1 MKRFISAIL
10 VTIIALISLS
20 GCLGKGGDYV
30 AEIGNT
36 KISRGEFMVYLI
48 EQKKNFEEQGGS
60 DIWEADFDGVSAIE
74 VAKQNALDS
83 ITMVKSAVK
92 QTDSLG
98 IKLDEKDISDIDNQ
112 TKSLMSEFSS
122 EELTELSLDY
132 DKIHSILEE
141 SALQSKVYDYVT
153 SNYVVNSDEM
163 NKYIEEYKKKNAG
176 EFNMTDADIVRAPFF
191 KHHINE
197 IIGNRVGMVVALVQ
211 LYLFLRTPAV
221 DAGGK
226 CKLHTTEQE
235 QCKHRKRRGEKVIPA
250 AVGQKK
256 QTEQEKQ
263 GIENREQGSD
273 QRMNDNELV
282 THISRSHGGDV
293 GAPDGI
299 HRLCFFEFL
308 NSSSILFLPYFY
320 FFIEYL
326 QFGNQYLRLNWI
338 ACYFVRVEIGYPIYA
353 GKVNNPIVIYLTGF
367 H

>member
-30 AEIGNT
+30 AEIG

-132 DKIHSILEE
+132 DKIYSILEE

-176 EFNMTDADIVRAPFF
+176 EFNTYTVQELFVQGDVEGSNQNYTKAQDAYNKIKNGADFSSVAKEISPDLDTNSKTLDINLYGEDVLQSIYKTAKGNVTFISATDGYYIFKVNDITPTDNADKI
-191 KHHINE
+191 KELEN
-197 IIGNRVGMVVALVQ
+197 Q
-211 LYLFLRTPAV
+211 Y
-221 DAGGK
+221 
-226 CKLHTTEQE
+226 TES
-235 QCKHRKRRGEKVIPA
+235 
-250 AVGQKK
+250 KK
-256 QTEQEKQ
+256 QQIYQAQITQWSGNTSVKK
-263 GIENREQGSD
+263 
-273 QRMNDNELV
+273 NE
-282 THISRSHGGDV
+282 DV
-293 GAPDGI
+293 W
-299 HRLCFFEFL
+299 
-308 NSSSILFLPYFY
+308 NSITSF
-320 FFIEYL
+320 
-326 QFGNQYLRLNWI
+326 
-338 ACYFVRVEIGYPIYA
+338 
-353 GKVNNPIVIYLTGF
+353 
-367 H
+367 

>member
-36 KISRGEFMVYLI
+36 KISRGGFMVYLI

-176 EFNMTDADIVRAPFF
+176 EFNTYTVQELFVQGDVEGSNQNYTKAQDAYNKIKNGADFSSVAKEISPDLDTNSKTLDINLYGEDVLQSIYKTAKGNVTFISATDGYYIFKVNDI
-191 KHHINE
+191 
-197 IIGNRVGMVVALVQ
+197 
-211 LYLFLRTPAV
+211 TPT
-221 DAGGK
+221 DNTDK
-226 CKLHTTEQE
+226 IKELENQYTES
-235 QCKHRKRRGEKVIPA
+235 
-250 AVGQKK
+250 KK
-256 QTEQEKQ
+256 QQIYQAQITQWSGNTSVKK
-263 GIENREQGSD
+263 
-273 QRMNDNELV
+273 NE
-282 THISRSHGGDV
+282 DV
-293 GAPDGI
+293 W
-299 HRLCFFEFL
+299 
-308 NSSSILFLPYFY
+308 NSITSF
-320 FFIEYL
+320 
-326 QFGNQYLRLNWI
+326 
-338 ACYFVRVEIGYPIYA
+338 
-353 GKVNNPIVIYLTGF
+353 
-367 H
+367 

>member
-132 DKIHSILEE
+132 DKIYSILEE

-176 EFNMTDADIVRAPFF
+176 EFNTYTVQELFVQGDVEGSNQNYTKAQDAYNKIKNGADFSSVAKEISPDLDTNSKTLDINLYGEDVLQAIYKTAKGNVTFISATDGYYIFKVNDIAPTDNADKI
-191 KHHINE
+191 KELEN
-197 IIGNRVGMVVALVQ
+197 Q
-211 LYLFLRTPAV
+211 Y
-221 DAGGK
+221 
-226 CKLHTTEQE
+226 TES
-235 QCKHRKRRGEKVIPA
+235 
-250 AVGQKK
+250 KK
-256 QTEQEKQ
+256 QQIYQAQIKQ
-263 GIENREQGSD
+263 WSGNTSVKK
-273 QRMNDNELV
+273 NE
-282 THISRSHGGDV
+282 DV
-293 GAPDGI
+293 W
-299 HRLCFFEFL
+299 
-308 NSSSILFLPYFY
+308 NSITSF
-320 FFIEYL
+320 
-326 QFGNQYLRLNWI
+326 
-338 ACYFVRVEIGYPIYA
+338 
-353 GKVNNPIVIYLTGF
+353 
-367 H
+367 

>member
-1 MKRFISAIL
+1 MKRFIFAIL

-163 NKYIEEYKKKNAG
+163 NKYIEECKKKNAG
-176 EFNMTDADIVRAPFF
+176 EFNTYTVQELFVQGDVEGSNQNYTKAQDAYNKIKNGADFSSVAKEISPDLDTNSKTLDINLYGEDVLQAIYKTAKGNVTFISATDGYYIFKVNDI
-191 KHHINE
+191 
-197 IIGNRVGMVVALVQ
+197 
-211 LYLFLRTPAV
+211 TPT
-221 DAGGK
+221 DNTDK
-226 CKLHTTEQE
+226 IKELENQYTES
-235 QCKHRKRRGEKVIPA
+235 
-250 AVGQKK
+250 KK
-256 QTEQEKQ
+256 QQIYQAQITQWSGNTSVKK
-263 GIENREQGSD
+263 
-273 QRMNDNELV
+273 NE
-282 THISRSHGGDV
+282 DV
-293 GAPDGI
+293 W
-299 HRLCFFEFL
+299 
-308 NSSSILFLPYFY
+308 NSITSF
-320 FFIEYL
+320 
-326 QFGNQYLRLNWI
+326 
-338 ACYFVRVEIGYPIYA
+338 
-353 GKVNNPIVIYLTGF
+353 
-367 H
+367 

>member
-176 EFNMTDADIVRAPFF
+176 EFNTYTVQELFVQGDVEGSNQNYTKAQDAYNKIKNGADFSSVAKEISPDLDTNSKTLDINLYGEDVLQSIYKTAKGNVTFISATDGYYIFKVNDI
-191 KHHINE
+191 
-197 IIGNRVGMVVALVQ
+197 
-211 LYLFLRTPAV
+211 TPT
-221 DAGGK
+221 DNTDK
-226 CKLHTTEQE
+226 IKELENQYTES
-235 QCKHRKRRGEKVIPA
+235 
-250 AVGQKK
+250 KK
-256 QTEQEKQ
+256 QQIYQAQITQWSGNNSVKK
-263 GIENREQGSD
+263 
-273 QRMNDNELV
+273 NE
-282 THISRSHGGDV
+282 DV
-293 GAPDGI
+293 W
-299 HRLCFFEFL
+299 
-308 NSSSILFLPYFY
+308 NSITSF
-320 FFIEYL
+320 
-326 QFGNQYLRLNWI
+326 
-338 ACYFVRVEIGYPIYA
+338 
-353 GKVNNPIVIYLTGF
+353 
-367 H
+367 

>member
-10 VTIIALISLS
+10 VSIIALISLS

-132 DKIHSILEE
+132 DKINSILEE

-176 EFNMTDADIVRAPFF
+176 EFNTYTVQELFVQGDVEGSNQNYTKAQDAYNKIKNGADFSSVAKEISPDLDTNSKTLDINLYGEDVLQAIYKTTKGNVTFISATDGYYIFKVNDITPTDNADKI
-191 KHHINE
+191 KE
-197 IIGNRVGMVVALVQ
+197 LENR
-211 LYLFLRTPAV
+211 Y
-221 DAGGK
+221 
-226 CKLHTTEQE
+226 TES
-235 QCKHRKRRGEKVIPA
+235 
-250 AVGQKK
+250 KK
-256 QTEQEKQ
+256 QQIYQAQITQWSGNTSVKK
-263 GIENREQGSD
+263 
-273 QRMNDNELV
+273 NE
-282 THISRSHGGDV
+282 DV
-293 GAPDGI
+293 W
-299 HRLCFFEFL
+299 
-308 NSSSILFLPYFY
+308 NSITSF
-320 FFIEYL
+320 
-326 QFGNQYLRLNWI
+326 
-338 ACYFVRVEIGYPIYA
+338 
-353 GKVNNPIVIYLTGF
+353 
-367 H
+367 

>member
-176 EFNMTDADIVRAPFF
+176 EFNTYTVQELFVQGDVEGSNQNYTKAQDAYNKIKNSADFSSVAKEISPDLNTNSKTLDINLYGEDVLQSIYKTAKGNVTFISATDGYYIFKVNDI
-191 KHHINE
+191 
-197 IIGNRVGMVVALVQ
+197 
-211 LYLFLRTPAV
+211 TPT
-221 DAGGK
+221 DNTDK
-226 CKLHTTEQE
+226 IKELENQYTES
-235 QCKHRKRRGEKVIPA
+235 
-250 AVGQKK
+250 KK
-256 QTEQEKQ
+256 QQIYQAQITQWSGNTSVKK
-263 GIENREQGSD
+263 
-273 QRMNDNELV
+273 NE
-282 THISRSHGGDV
+282 DV
-293 GAPDGI
+293 W
-299 HRLCFFEFL
+299 
-308 NSSSILFLPYFY
+308 NSITSF
-320 FFIEYL
+320 
-326 QFGNQYLRLNWI
+326 
-338 ACYFVRVEIGYPIYA
+338 
-353 GKVNNPIVIYLTGF
+353 
-367 H
+367 

>member
-176 EFNMTDADIVRAPFF
+176 EFNTYTVQELFVQGDVEGSNQNYTTAQDAYNKIKNGADFSSVAKEISPDLDTNSKTLDINLYGEDVLQAIYKTAKGNVTFISATDGYYIFKVNDIAPTDNADKI
-191 KHHINE
+191 KELEN
-197 IIGNRVGMVVALVQ
+197 Q
-211 LYLFLRTPAV
+211 Y
-221 DAGGK
+221 
-226 CKLHTTEQE
+226 TES
-235 QCKHRKRRGEKVIPA
+235 
-250 AVGQKK
+250 KK
-256 QTEQEKQ
+256 QQIYQAQIKQ
-263 GIENREQGSD
+263 WSGNTSVKK
-273 QRMNDNELV
+273 NE
-282 THISRSHGGDV
+282 DV
-293 GAPDGI
+293 W
-299 HRLCFFEFL
+299 
-308 NSSSILFLPYFY
+308 NSITSF
-320 FFIEYL
+320 
-326 QFGNQYLRLNWI
+326 
-338 ACYFVRVEIGYPIYA
+338 
-353 GKVNNPIVIYLTGF
+353 
-367 H
+367 

>member
-176 EFNMTDADIVRAPFF
+176 EFNTYTVQELFVQGDVEGSNQNYTKAQDAYNKIKNGADFSSVAKEISPDLNTNSKTLDINLYGEDVLQSIYKTAKGNVTFISATDGYYIFKVNDI
-191 KHHINE
+191 
-197 IIGNRVGMVVALVQ
+197 
-211 LYLFLRTPAV
+211 TPT
-221 DAGGK
+221 DNTDK
-226 CKLHTTEQE
+226 IKELENQYTES
-235 QCKHRKRRGEKVIPA
+235 
-250 AVGQKK
+250 KK
-256 QTEQEKQ
+256 QQIYQAQIAQWSGNTSVKK
-263 GIENREQGSD
+263 
-273 QRMNDNELV
+273 NE
-282 THISRSHGGDV
+282 DV
-293 GAPDGI
+293 W
-299 HRLCFFEFL
+299 
-308 NSSSILFLPYFY
+308 NSITSF
-320 FFIEYL
+320 
-326 QFGNQYLRLNWI
+326 
-338 ACYFVRVEIGYPIYA
+338 
-353 GKVNNPIVIYLTGF
+353 
-367 H
+367 

>member
-176 EFNMTDADIVRAPFF
+176 EFNTYTVQELFVQGDIEGSNQNYTKAQDAYNKIKNGADFSSVAKEISPDLNTNSKTLDINLYGEDVLQSIYKTAKGNVTFISATDGYYIFKVNDI
-191 KHHINE
+191 
-197 IIGNRVGMVVALVQ
+197 
-211 LYLFLRTPAV
+211 TPT
-221 DAGGK
+221 DNTDK
-226 CKLHTTEQE
+226 IKELENQYTES
-235 QCKHRKRRGEKVIPA
+235 
-250 AVGQKK
+250 KK
-256 QTEQEKQ
+256 QQIYQAQITQWSGNTSVKK
-263 GIENREQGSD
+263 
-273 QRMNDNELV
+273 NE
-282 THISRSHGGDV
+282 DV
-293 GAPDGI
+293 W
-299 HRLCFFEFL
+299 
-308 NSSSILFLPYFY
+308 NSITSF
-320 FFIEYL
+320 
-326 QFGNQYLRLNWI
+326 
-338 ACYFVRVEIGYPIYA
+338 
-353 GKVNNPIVIYLTGF
+353 
-367 H
+367 

>member
-176 EFNMTDADIVRAPFF
+176 EFNTYTVQELFVQGDVEGSNQNYTKAQDAYNKIKNGSDFSSVAKEISPDLNTNSKTLDINLYGEDVLQSIYKTAKGNVTFISATDGYYIFKVNDI
-191 KHHINE
+191 
-197 IIGNRVGMVVALVQ
+197 
-211 LYLFLRTPAV
+211 TPT
-221 DAGGK
+221 DNTDK
-226 CKLHTTEQE
+226 IKELENQYTES
-235 QCKHRKRRGEKVIPA
+235 
-250 AVGQKK
+250 KK
-256 QTEQEKQ
+256 QQIYQAQITQWSGNTSVKK
-263 GIENREQGSD
+263 
-273 QRMNDNELV
+273 NE
-282 THISRSHGGDV
+282 DV
-293 GAPDGI
+293 W
-299 HRLCFFEFL
+299 
-308 NSSSILFLPYFY
+308 NSITSF
-320 FFIEYL
+320 
-326 QFGNQYLRLNWI
+326 
-338 ACYFVRVEIGYPIYA
+338 
-353 GKVNNPIVIYLTGF
+353 
-367 H
+367 

>member
-176 EFNMTDADIVRAPFF
+176 EFNTYTVQELFVQGDVEGSNQNYTKAQDAYNKIKNGADFSSVAKEISPDLNTNSKTLDINLYGEDVLQSIYKTAKGNVTFISATDGYYIFKVNDI
-191 KHHINE
+191 
-197 IIGNRVGMVVALVQ
+197 
-211 LYLFLRTPAV
+211 TPT
-221 DAGGK
+221 DNTDK
-226 CKLHTTEQE
+226 IKELENQYTE
-235 QCKHRKRRGEKVIPA
+235 G
-250 AVGQKK
+250 KK
-256 QTEQEKQ
+256 QQIYQAQITQWSGNTSVKK
-263 GIENREQGSD
+263 
-273 QRMNDNELV
+273 NE
-282 THISRSHGGDV
+282 DV
-293 GAPDGI
+293 W
-299 HRLCFFEFL
+299 
-308 NSSSILFLPYFY
+308 NSITSF
-320 FFIEYL
+320 
-326 QFGNQYLRLNWI
+326 
-338 ACYFVRVEIGYPIYA
+338 
-353 GKVNNPIVIYLTGF
+353 
-367 H
+367 

>member
-10 VTIIALISLS
+10 VSIIALISLS

-176 EFNMTDADIVRAPFF
+176 EFNTYTVQELFVQGDVEGSNQNYTKAQDAYNKIKNGADFSSVAKEISPDLDTNSKTFDINLYGEDVLQAIYKSAKGNVTFISATDGYYIFKVNDITPTDNADKI
-191 KHHINE
+191 KELEN
-197 IIGNRVGMVVALVQ
+197 Q
-211 LYLFLRTPAV
+211 Y
-221 DAGGK
+221 
-226 CKLHTTEQE
+226 TES
-235 QCKHRKRRGEKVIPA
+235 
-250 AVGQKK
+250 KK
-256 QTEQEKQ
+256 QQIYQAQITQWSGNTSVKK
-263 GIENREQGSD
+263 
-273 QRMNDNELV
+273 NE
-282 THISRSHGGDV
+282 DV
-293 GAPDGI
+293 W
-299 HRLCFFEFL
+299 
-308 NSSSILFLPYFY
+308 NSITSF
-320 FFIEYL
+320 
-326 QFGNQYLRLNWI
+326 
-338 ACYFVRVEIGYPIYA
+338 
-353 GKVNNPIVIYLTGF
+353 
-367 H
+367 

>member
-176 EFNMTDADIVRAPFF
+176 EFNTYTVQELFVQGDVEGSNQNYTKAQDAYNKIKNGADFSSVAKEISPDLDTNSKTLDINLYGEDVLQSIYKTAKGNVTFISATDGYYIFKVNDI
-191 KHHINE
+191 
-197 IIGNRVGMVVALVQ
+197 
-211 LYLFLRTPAV
+211 TPT
-221 DAGGK
+221 DNTDK
-226 CKLHTTEQE
+226 IKELENQYTES
-235 QCKHRKRRGEKVIPA
+235 
-250 AVGQKK
+250 KK
-256 QTEQEKQ
+256 QQIYQAQITQWSGNTSVK
-263 GIENREQGSD
+263 N
-273 QRMNDNELV
+273 NE
-282 THISRSHGGDV
+282 DV
-293 GAPDGI
+293 W
-299 HRLCFFEFL
+299 
-308 NSSSILFLPYFY
+308 NSITSF
-320 FFIEYL
+320 
-326 QFGNQYLRLNWI
+326 
-338 ACYFVRVEIGYPIYA
+338 
-353 GKVNNPIVIYLTGF
+353 
-367 H
+367 

>member
-176 EFNMTDADIVRAPFF
+176 EFNTYTVQELFVQGDVEGSNQNYTKAQDAYNKIKNGDDFSSVAKEISPDLDTNSKTLDIILYGEDVLQAIYKTAKGNVTFISATDGYYIFKVNDIAPTDNADKI
-191 KHHINE
+191 KELEN
-197 IIGNRVGMVVALVQ
+197 Q
-211 LYLFLRTPAV
+211 Y
-221 DAGGK
+221 
-226 CKLHTTEQE
+226 TES
-235 QCKHRKRRGEKVIPA
+235 
-250 AVGQKK
+250 KK
-256 QTEQEKQ
+256 QQIYQAQIKQ
-263 GIENREQGSD
+263 WSGNTSVKK
-273 QRMNDNELV
+273 NE
-282 THISRSHGGDV
+282 DV
-293 GAPDGI
+293 W
-299 HRLCFFEFL
+299 
-308 NSSSILFLPYFY
+308 NSITSF
-320 FFIEYL
+320 
-326 QFGNQYLRLNWI
+326 
-338 ACYFVRVEIGYPIYA
+338 
-353 GKVNNPIVIYLTGF
+353 
-367 H
+367 

>member
-176 EFNMTDADIVRAPFF
+176 EFNTSTVQELFVQGDVEGSNQNYTKAQDAYNKIKNGADFSSVAKEISPDLDTNSKTLDINLYGEDVLQSIYKTAKGNVTFISATDGYYIFKVNDI
-191 KHHINE
+191 
-197 IIGNRVGMVVALVQ
+197 
-211 LYLFLRTPAV
+211 TPT
-221 DAGGK
+221 DNTDK
-226 CKLHTTEQE
+226 IKELENQYTES
-235 QCKHRKRRGEKVIPA
+235 
-250 AVGQKK
+250 KK
-256 QTEQEKQ
+256 QQIYQAQITQWSGNTSVKK
-263 GIENREQGSD
+263 
-273 QRMNDNELV
+273 NE
-282 THISRSHGGDV
+282 DV
-293 GAPDGI
+293 W
-299 HRLCFFEFL
+299 
-308 NSSSILFLPYFY
+308 NSITSF
-320 FFIEYL
+320 
-326 QFGNQYLRLNWI
+326 
-338 ACYFVRVEIGYPIYA
+338 
-353 GKVNNPIVIYLTGF
+353 
-367 H
+367 

>member
-141 SALQSKVYDYVT
+141 SALQSKV
-153 SNYVVNSDEM
+153 VNSDEM

-176 EFNMTDADIVRAPFF
+176 EFNTYTVQELFVQGDVEGSNQNYTKAQDAYNKIKNGSDFSSVAKEISPDLNTNSKTLDINLYGEDVLQSIYKTAKGNVTFISATDGYYIFKVNDI
-191 KHHINE
+191 
-197 IIGNRVGMVVALVQ
+197 
-211 LYLFLRTPAV
+211 TPT
-221 DAGGK
+221 DNTDK
-226 CKLHTTEQE
+226 IKELENQYTES
-235 QCKHRKRRGEKVIPA
+235 
-250 AVGQKK
+250 KK
-256 QTEQEKQ
+256 QQIYQAQITQWSGNTSVKK
-263 GIENREQGSD
+263 
-273 QRMNDNELV
+273 NE
-282 THISRSHGGDV
+282 DV
-293 GAPDGI
+293 W
-299 HRLCFFEFL
+299 
-308 NSSSILFLPYFY
+308 NSITSF
-320 FFIEYL
+320 
-326 QFGNQYLRLNWI
+326 
-338 ACYFVRVEIGYPIYA
+338 
-353 GKVNNPIVIYLTGF
+353 
-367 H
+367 

>member
-1 MKRFISAIL
+1 MKRFIFAIL

-176 EFNMTDADIVRAPFF
+176 EFNTYTVQELFVQGDVEGSNQNYTKAQDAYNKIKNGADFSSVAKEISPDLDTNSKTLDINLYGEDVLQAIYKTAKGNVTFISATDGYYIFKVNDITPTDNADKI
-191 KHHINE
+191 KELEN
-197 IIGNRVGMVVALVQ
+197 Q
-211 LYLFLRTPAV
+211 Y
-221 DAGGK
+221 
-226 CKLHTTEQE
+226 TES
-235 QCKHRKRRGEKVIPA
+235 
-250 AVGQKK
+250 KK
-256 QTEQEKQ
+256 QQIYQAQITQWSGNTSVKK
-263 GIENREQGSD
+263 
-273 QRMNDNELV
+273 NE
-282 THISRSHGGDV
+282 DV
-293 GAPDGI
+293 W
-299 HRLCFFEFL
+299 
-308 NSSSILFLPYFY
+308 NSITSF
-320 FFIEYL
+320 
-326 QFGNQYLRLNWI
+326 
-338 ACYFVRVEIGYPIYA
+338 
-353 GKVNNPIVIYLTGF
+353 
-367 H
+367 

>member
-112 TKSLMSEFSS
+112 TKSLMSEFSL

-176 EFNMTDADIVRAPFF
+176 EFNTYTVQELFVQGDVEGSNQNYTKAQDAYNKIKNGADFSSVAKEISPDLNTNSKTLDINLYGEDVLQSIYKTAKGNVTFISATDGYYIFKVNDI
-191 KHHINE
+191 
-197 IIGNRVGMVVALVQ
+197 
-211 LYLFLRTPAV
+211 TPT
-221 DAGGK
+221 DNTDK
-226 CKLHTTEQE
+226 IKELENQYTES
-235 QCKHRKRRGEKVIPA
+235 
-250 AVGQKK
+250 KK
-256 QTEQEKQ
+256 QQIYQAQITQWSGNTSVKK
-263 GIENREQGSD
+263 
-273 QRMNDNELV
+273 NE
-282 THISRSHGGDV
+282 DV
-293 GAPDGI
+293 W
-299 HRLCFFEFL
+299 
-308 NSSSILFLPYFY
+308 NSITSF
-320 FFIEYL
+320 
-326 QFGNQYLRLNWI
+326 
-338 ACYFVRVEIGYPIYA
+338 
-353 GKVNNPIVIYLTGF
+353 
-367 H
+367 

>member
-176 EFNMTDADIVRAPFF
+176 EFNTYTVQELFVQGDVEGSNQNYTKAQDAYNKIKNGADFSSVAKEISPDLGTNSKTLDINLYGEDVLQSIYKTAKGNVTFISATDGYYIFKVNDI
-191 KHHINE
+191 
-197 IIGNRVGMVVALVQ
+197 
-211 LYLFLRTPAV
+211 TPT
-221 DAGGK
+221 DNTDK
-226 CKLHTTEQE
+226 IKELENQYTES
-235 QCKHRKRRGEKVIPA
+235 
-250 AVGQKK
+250 KK
-256 QTEQEKQ
+256 QQIYQAQITQWSGNTSVKK
-263 GIENREQGSD
+263 
-273 QRMNDNELV
+273 NE
-282 THISRSHGGDV
+282 DV
-293 GAPDGI
+293 W
-299 HRLCFFEFL
+299 
-308 NSSSILFLPYFY
+308 NSITSF
-320 FFIEYL
+320 
-326 QFGNQYLRLNWI
+326 
-338 ACYFVRVEIGYPIYA
+338 
-353 GKVNNPIVIYLTGF
+353 
-367 H
+367 

>member
-176 EFNMTDADIVRAPFF
+176 EFNTYTVQELFVQGDVEGSNQNYTKAQDAYNKIKNGADFSSVAKEISPDLDTNSKTLDINLYGEDVLQAIYKTAKGNVTFISATDGYYIFKVNDIAPTDNADKI
-191 KHHINE
+191 KELEN
-197 IIGNRVGMVVALVQ
+197 Q
-211 LYLFLRTPAV
+211 Y
-221 DAGGK
+221 
-226 CKLHTTEQE
+226 TES
-235 QCKHRKRRGEKVIPA
+235 
-250 AVGQKK
+250 KK
-256 QTEQEKQ
+256 QQIYQAQITQWSGNTSVKK
-263 GIENREQGSD
+263 
-273 QRMNDNELV
+273 NE
-282 THISRSHGGDV
+282 DV
-293 GAPDGI
+293 W
-299 HRLCFFEFL
+299 
-308 NSSSILFLPYFY
+308 NSITSF
-320 FFIEYL
+320 
-326 QFGNQYLRLNWI
+326 
-338 ACYFVRVEIGYPIYA
+338 
-353 GKVNNPIVIYLTGF
+353 
-367 H
+367 

>member
-1 MKRFISAIL
+1 MEYY
-10 VTIIALISLS
+10 

-176 EFNMTDADIVRAPFF
+176 EFNTYTVQELFVQGDVEGSNQNYTKAQDAYNKIKNGADFSSVAKEISPDLNTNSKTLDINLYGEDVLQSIYKTAKGNVTFISATDGYYIFKVNDI
-191 KHHINE
+191 
-197 IIGNRVGMVVALVQ
+197 
-211 LYLFLRTPAV
+211 TPT
-221 DAGGK
+221 DNTDK
-226 CKLHTTEQE
+226 IKELENQYTES
-235 QCKHRKRRGEKVIPA
+235 
-250 AVGQKK
+250 KK
-256 QTEQEKQ
+256 QQIYQAQITQWSGNTSVKK
-263 GIENREQGSD
+263 
-273 QRMNDNELV
+273 NE
-282 THISRSHGGDV
+282 DV
-293 GAPDGI
+293 W
-299 HRLCFFEFL
+299 
-308 NSSSILFLPYFY
+308 NSITSF
-320 FFIEYL
+320 
-326 QFGNQYLRLNWI
+326 
-338 ACYFVRVEIGYPIYA
+338 
-353 GKVNNPIVIYLTGF
+353 
-367 H
+367 

>member
-176 EFNMTDADIVRAPFF
+176 EFNTYTVQELFVQGDVEGSNQNYTKAQDAYNKIKNGADFSSVAKEISPDLDTNSKTLDINLYGEDVLQSIYKTAKGNVTFISATDGYYIFKVNDITQTDNTD
-191 KHHINE
+191 KIKELEN
-197 IIGNRVGMVVALVQ
+197 Q
-211 LYLFLRTPAV
+211 Y
-221 DAGGK
+221 
-226 CKLHTTEQE
+226 TES
-235 QCKHRKRRGEKVIPA
+235 
-250 AVGQKK
+250 KK
-256 QTEQEKQ
+256 QQIYQAQITQWSGNTSVKK
-263 GIENREQGSD
+263 
-273 QRMNDNELV
+273 NE
-282 THISRSHGGDV
+282 DV
-293 GAPDGI
+293 W
-299 HRLCFFEFL
+299 
-308 NSSSILFLPYFY
+308 NSITSF
-320 FFIEYL
+320 
-326 QFGNQYLRLNWI
+326 
-338 ACYFVRVEIGYPIYA
+338 
-353 GKVNNPIVIYLTGF
+353 
-367 H
+367 

>member
-1 MKRFISAIL
+1 MERFISAIL

-176 EFNMTDADIVRAPFF
+176 EFNTYTVQELFVQGDVEGSNQNYTKAQDAYNKIKNGADFSSVAKEISPDLNTNSKTLDINLYGEDVLQSIYKTAKGNVTFISATDGYYIFKVNDITPTDNTD
-191 KHHINE
+191 KIKELENQYTE
-197 IIGNRVGMVVALVQ
+197 I
-211 LYLFLRTPAV
+211 
-221 DAGGK
+221 
-226 CKLHTTEQE
+226 
-235 QCKHRKRRGEKVIPA
+235 
-250 AVGQKK
+250 KK
-256 QTEQEKQ
+256 QQIYQAQITQWSGNTSVKK
-263 GIENREQGSD
+263 
-273 QRMNDNELV
+273 NE
-282 THISRSHGGDV
+282 DV
-293 GAPDGI
+293 W
-299 HRLCFFEFL
+299 
-308 NSSSILFLPYFY
+308 NSITSF
-320 FFIEYL
+320 
-326 QFGNQYLRLNWI
+326 
-338 ACYFVRVEIGYPIYA
+338 
-353 GKVNNPIVIYLTGF
+353 
-367 H
+367 

>member
-176 EFNMTDADIVRAPFF
+176 EFNTYTVQELFVQGDVEGSNQNYTKAQDAYNKIKNGPDFSSVAKEISPDLNTNSKTLDINLYGEDVLQSIYKTAKGNVTFISATDGYYIFKVNDI
-191 KHHINE
+191 
-197 IIGNRVGMVVALVQ
+197 
-211 LYLFLRTPAV
+211 TPT
-221 DAGGK
+221 DNTDK
-226 CKLHTTEQE
+226 IKELENQYTES
-235 QCKHRKRRGEKVIPA
+235 
-250 AVGQKK
+250 KK
-256 QTEQEKQ
+256 QQIYQAQITQWSGNTSVKK
-263 GIENREQGSD
+263 
-273 QRMNDNELV
+273 NE
-282 THISRSHGGDV
+282 DV
-293 GAPDGI
+293 W
-299 HRLCFFEFL
+299 
-308 NSSSILFLPYFY
+308 NSITSF
-320 FFIEYL
+320 
-326 QFGNQYLRLNWI
+326 
-338 ACYFVRVEIGYPIYA
+338 
-353 GKVNNPIVIYLTGF
+353 
-367 H
+367 

>member
-176 EFNMTDADIVRAPFF
+176 EFNTYTVQELFVQGDVEGSNQNYTKAQDAYNKIKNGADFSSVAKEISPDLNTNSKTLDINLYGEDVLQSIYKTAKGNVTFISATDGYYIFKVNDI
-191 KHHINE
+191 
-197 IIGNRVGMVVALVQ
+197 
-211 LYLFLRTPAV
+211 TPT
-221 DAGGK
+221 DNTDK
-226 CKLHTTEQE
+226 IKELENQYTES
-235 QCKHRKRRGEKVIPA
+235 
-250 AVGQKK
+250 KK
-256 QTEQEKQ
+256 QQIYQAQITQWSVKK
-263 GIENREQGSD
+263 
-273 QRMNDNELV
+273 NE
-282 THISRSHGGDV
+282 DV
-293 GAPDGI
+293 W
-299 HRLCFFEFL
+299 
-308 NSSSILFLPYFY
+308 NSITSF
-320 FFIEYL
+320 
-326 QFGNQYLRLNWI
+326 
-338 ACYFVRVEIGYPIYA
+338 
-353 GKVNNPIVIYLTGF
+353 
-367 H
+367 

>member
-1 MKRFISAIL
+1 MKRFIFAIL

-176 EFNMTDADIVRAPFF
+176 EFNTYT
-191 KHHINE
+191 
-197 IIGNRVGMVVALVQ
+197 VQ
-211 LYLFLRTPAV
+211 ELFV
-221 DAGGK
+221 
-226 CKLHTTEQE
+226 Q
-235 QCKHRKRRGEKVIPA
+235 
-250 AVGQKK
+250 
-256 QTEQEKQ
+256 
-263 GIENREQGSD
+263 
-273 QRMNDNELV
+273 
-282 THISRSHGGDV
+282 GDV
-293 GAPDGI
+293 EGSNQNYTKAQDAYNKIKNGADFSSVAKEISPD
-299 HRLCFFEFL
+299 L
-308 NSSSILFLPYFY
+308 NTNSKTLDINLYGEDVLQSIYKTAKGNVT
-320 FFIEYL
+320 FISATDGYYIFKVNDITPTDNTDKIKEL
-326 QFGNQYLRLNWI
+326 ENQYTESKNQQ
-338 ACYFVRVEIGYPIYA
+338 IYQA
-353 GKVNNPIVIYLTGF
+353 QITQWSGNTSVKKNEDVWNSITSF
-367 H
+367 

>member
-176 EFNMTDADIVRAPFF
+176 EFNTYTVQELFVQGDVEGSNQNYTKAQDAYNKIKNGADFSSVAKEISPDLNTNSKTLDINLYGEDVLQSIYKTDKCNVTFISATDGYYIFKVNDI
-191 KHHINE
+191 
-197 IIGNRVGMVVALVQ
+197 
-211 LYLFLRTPAV
+211 TPT
-221 DAGGK
+221 DNTDK
-226 CKLHTTEQE
+226 IKELENQYTES
-235 QCKHRKRRGEKVIPA
+235 
-250 AVGQKK
+250 KK
-256 QTEQEKQ
+256 QQIYQAQITQWSGNTSVKK
-263 GIENREQGSD
+263 
-273 QRMNDNELV
+273 NE
-282 THISRSHGGDV
+282 DV
-293 GAPDGI
+293 W
-299 HRLCFFEFL
+299 
-308 NSSSILFLPYFY
+308 NSITSF
-320 FFIEYL
+320 
-326 QFGNQYLRLNWI
+326 
-338 ACYFVRVEIGYPIYA
+338 
-353 GKVNNPIVIYLTGF
+353 
-367 H
+367 

>member
-153 SNYVVNSDEM
+153 SNYVINSDEM

-176 EFNMTDADIVRAPFF
+176 EFNTYTVQELFVQGDVEGSNQNYTKAQDAYNKIKNGADFSSVAKEISPDLNTNSKTLDINLYGEDVLQSIYKTAKGNVTFISATDGYYIFKVNDI
-191 KHHINE
+191 
-197 IIGNRVGMVVALVQ
+197 
-211 LYLFLRTPAV
+211 TPT
-221 DAGGK
+221 DNTDK
-226 CKLHTTEQE
+226 IKELENQYTES
-235 QCKHRKRRGEKVIPA
+235 
-250 AVGQKK
+250 KK
-256 QTEQEKQ
+256 QQIYQAQITQWSGNTSVKK
-263 GIENREQGSD
+263 
-273 QRMNDNELV
+273 NE
-282 THISRSHGGDV
+282 DV
-293 GAPDGI
+293 W
-299 HRLCFFEFL
+299 
-308 NSSSILFLPYFY
+308 NSITSF
-320 FFIEYL
+320 
-326 QFGNQYLRLNWI
+326 
-338 ACYFVRVEIGYPIYA
+338 
-353 GKVNNPIVIYLTGF
+353 
-367 H
+367 

>member
-98 IKLDEKDISDIDNQ
+98 IKLEEKDISDIDNQ

-176 EFNMTDADIVRAPFF
+176 EFNTYTVQELFVQGDVEGSNQNYTKAQDAYNKIKNGADFSSVAKEISPDLDTNSKTLDINLYGEDVLQSIYKTAKGNVTFISATDGYYIFKVNDI
-191 KHHINE
+191 
-197 IIGNRVGMVVALVQ
+197 
-211 LYLFLRTPAV
+211 TPT
-221 DAGGK
+221 DNTDK
-226 CKLHTTEQE
+226 IKELENQYTES
-235 QCKHRKRRGEKVIPA
+235 
-250 AVGQKK
+250 KK
-256 QTEQEKQ
+256 QQIYQAQITQWSGNTSVKK
-263 GIENREQGSD
+263 
-273 QRMNDNELV
+273 NE
-282 THISRSHGGDV
+282 DV
-293 GAPDGI
+293 W
-299 HRLCFFEFL
+299 
-308 NSSSILFLPYFY
+308 NSITSF
-320 FFIEYL
+320 
-326 QFGNQYLRLNWI
+326 
-338 ACYFVRVEIGYPIYA
+338 
-353 GKVNNPIVIYLTGF
+353 
-367 H
+367 

>member
-176 EFNMTDADIVRAPFF
+176 EFNTYTVQELFVQGDVEGSNQNYTKAQDAYNKIKNGADFSSVAKEISPDLDTNSKTLDINLYGEDVLQAIYKTAKGNVTFISATDGYYIFKVNDITPTDNADKI
-191 KHHINE
+191 KELEN
-197 IIGNRVGMVVALVQ
+197 Q
-211 LYLFLRTPAV
+211 Y
-221 DAGGK
+221 
-226 CKLHTTEQE
+226 TES
-235 QCKHRKRRGEKVIPA
+235 
-250 AVGQKK
+250 KK
-256 QTEQEKQ
+256 QQIYQAQITQWSGNTSVKK
-263 GIENREQGSD
+263 
-273 QRMNDNELV
+273 NE
-282 THISRSHGGDV
+282 DV
-293 GAPDGI
+293 W
-299 HRLCFFEFL
+299 
-308 NSSSILFLPYFY
+308 NSITSF
-320 FFIEYL
+320 
-326 QFGNQYLRLNWI
+326 
-338 ACYFVRVEIGYPIYA
+338 
-353 GKVNNPIVIYLTGF
+353 
-367 H
+367 